1 MIIKESNPAR
11 WERYRL
17 RQGDD
22 KEEGGEVEARPGGED
37 PPEPPAAADG
47 DEDAVYSDGE
57 AGVEGLFGY
66 NGPESA
72 SALTD
77 HKQEE
82 EDRTAG
88 TASRPAGRESDSYS
102 LVQRLCSVDV

>member
-1 MIIKESNPAR
+1 MELIIKESNPAR
-11 WERYRL
+11 WERHRL
-17 RQGDD
+17 RKGED
-22 KEEGGEVEARPGGED
+22 KEGDEEGEGRPEGED

-47 DEDAVYSDGE
+47 EEDAVYSDGE
-57 AGVEGLFGY
+57 AGPEDLFGY

-88 TASRPAGRESDSYS
+88 IASRPAGRKSDSCQDS
-102 LVQRLCSVDV
+102 